1 MEKCNILIGRFQ
13 PMTNGGHL
21 KCAEQ
26 AIKRLNVPTLFMMIE
41 TKESKLDSKH
51 PFPSSMLLS
60 IYSKALKT
68 NKNVAGIVLVKNAN
82 IIELVETCRNNGFE
96 PISWTCGTD
105 RYDAYQKMVDK
116 YAEKIDLD
124 PNFQLLEIKR
134 GDEDSSATKLRNY
147 LRNGDINSF
156 EKDFIPCNNINNV
169 FNKLRTQLLSIK
181 ESYMESL
188 HNVIMEFATG
198 AWNIEADWNDV
209 VEKCLSKRSILT
221 PNDIEKIHQYLDVCW
236 NEIGVEEHYKLAANG
251 VSFFKIPRVLE
262 ESLYAHYSN
271 GNELIVY
278 DKSTLYAIKNE
289 KRIKIGIIGNG
300 SKDNSLI
307 ASEHELCTCA
317 FFNAFVHPDMD
328 IYALNRDIMSNSL
341 DLDDKKSCSAFAKEF
356 LNKNSVSKSWV
367 DTFPAH
373 VKQII
378 MFLKKS
384 NVNPSDY
391 IAVHMGKGPVGR
403 VYSNFINTYKK
414 SLSTETNTNIN
425 RNTIDPSDIIVYK
438 QSEESN
444 IISIL
449 TSIKSLSQQEAL
461 TKFKEEL
468 FFPRLMIGV
477 SLKQTP
483 SMHIPDIYNGWGT
496 ENMPDDPLFMSP
508 IIKVSRVE
516 FHEAKRSFELKCAG
530 TFRLGKVSIDD
541 SEDLSKKENYILI
554 TLRSNQKEALSGVAM
569 DIKIGNHPLQGKV
582 PVDLWKK
589 YINVDIDSFV
599 SKSNSRASKLK
610 DELMQEYKQV
620 LMDFYGFKK
629 NGDRSSIRNKETSLM
644 ISVGIKQFPTCLPY
658 ILVN

>member
-1 MEKCNILIGRFQ
+1 MKKCNILIGRFQ

-26 AIKRLNVPTLFMMIE
+26 AMKRLNVPTLFMMIE
-41 TKESKLDSKH
+41 TKESKLDPKC

-60 IYSKALKT
+60 IYSKALKS

-156 EKDFIPCNNINNV
+156 EKDFIPCNNINSV

-188 HNVIMEFATG
+188 YDVIMESATG

-209 VEKCLSKRSILT
+209 VEKCLLKRSVLT

-236 NEIGVEEHYKLAANG
+236 NEVGVEEYYKLAANG

-271 GNELIVY
+271 RNELIIY

-300 SKDNSLI
+300 SKDSSLTTR
-307 ASEHELCTCA
+307 EHEPCTCA
-317 FFNAFVHPDMD
+317 FFNAYVHPDMD
-328 IYALNRDIMSNSL
+328 IYALNGDIVSNSL

-356 LNKNSVSKSWV
+356 LHKNSISKGWV

-384 NVNPSDY
+384 NVNPGDY

-403 VYSNFINTYKK
+403 AYSNFINTYKK
-414 SLSTETNTNIN
+414 SLSTETDTNID

-477 SLKQTP
+477 SLKQT
-483 SMHIPDIYNGWGT
+483 SSVHMPDVYNGWGT
-496 ENMPDDPLFMSP
+496 EDMPDDPLFMSP

-541 SEDLSKKENYILI
+541 NEDLSKKENYILL

-582 PVDLWKK
+582 PVELWRK
-589 YINVDIDSFV
+589 YINVDINSFI
-599 SKSNSRASKLK
+599 SKSNSRASQLK
-610 DELMQEYKQV
+610 DELMQEYKRI
-620 LMDFYGFKK
+620 LMNFYGFQK

-644 ISVGIKQFPTCLPY
+644 ISTGIKQFPTCLPY

>member
-26 AIKRLNVPTLFMMIE
+26 AMKTLNVPTLFMMIE

-51 PFPSSMLLS
+51 PFPSSMLLP

-96 PISWTCGTD
+96 PIGWTCGTD

-124 PNFQLLEIKR
+124 LNFQLLEIKR

-147 LRNGDINSF
+147 LRNDDINSF
-156 EKDFIPCNNINNV
+156 ERDFIPCNNINSV

-188 HNVIMEFATG
+188 YDVIMESTTG
-198 AWNIEADWNDV
+198 AWNVEADWNDV
-209 VEKCLSKRSILT
+209 VEKCLLKRPIFEPS
-221 PNDIEKIHQYLDVCW
+221 DIEKIHQYLNVCW
-236 NEIGVEEHYKLAANG
+236 DEIGVKEHYKLAANG
-251 VSFFKIPRVLE
+251 ASFFKIPRSLE
-262 ESLYAHYSN
+262 ESLYTHYSK

-278 DKSTLYAIKNE
+278 DKGTLYAIKNE

-300 SKDNSLI
+300 SRDSSLTVD
-307 ASEHELCTCA
+307 EHEPCTCA
-317 FFNAFVHPDMD
+317 FFNASVHPNMD
-328 IYALNRDIMSNSL
+328 IYALNGDIMSNSL
-341 DLDDKKSCSAFAKEF
+341 DLNDKKSCTEFAKEF
-356 LNKNSVSKSWV
+356 LNKNSVSKGWI

-378 MFLKKS
+378 IFLKKS

-391 IAVHMGKGPVGR
+391 IAVHMGKGLVGR
-403 VYSNFINTYKK
+403 AYSNFINTYKK
-414 SLSTETNTNIN
+414 SLSVETDTNID

-449 TSIKSLSQQEAL
+449 TSIKSLPQQEAL

-477 SLKQTP
+477 SLKQTL
-483 SMHIPDIYNGWGT
+483 SVHMPDVYNGWGT
-496 ENMPDDPLFMSP
+496 EDMPDDPLFMSP

-516 FHEAKRSFELKCAG
+516 FHESKRSFELKCAG
-530 TFRLGKVSIDD
+530 TFRLGKVSIDNN
-541 SEDLSKKENYILI
+541 EDLSKKENYILL
-554 TLRSNQKEALSGVAM
+554 TLRSNQKEALSGVVI
-569 DIKIGNHPLQGKV
+569 DIKLGDHPSQGKV
-582 PVDLWKK
+582 PVELWRK
-589 YINVDIDSFV
+589 YINVDINSFI
-599 SKSNSRASKLK
+599 SKSNSRASQLK
-610 DELMQEYKQV
+610 DELMQEYKRT
-620 LMDFYGFKK
+620 LMDFYGFQK

-644 ISVGIKQFPTCLPY
+644 ISAGIKQFPTCLPY

>member
-1 MEKCNILIGRFQ
+1 MKKCNILIGRFQ

-26 AIKRLNVPTLFMMIE
+26 AMKKLNVPTLFMMIE

-51 PFPSSMLLS
+51 PFPSSMLLP

-147 LRNGDINSF
+147 LRNDDINSF
-156 EKDFIPCNNINNV
+156 EKDFIPCNNINSV

-188 HNVIMEFATG
+188 YDVIMESATG
-198 AWNIEADWNDV
+198 AWNVEADWSDV
-209 VEKCLSKRSILT
+209 VEKCLLKRSIFT
-221 PNDIEKIHQYLDVCW
+221 PNDTEKIHQYLSVCW
-236 NEIGVEEHYKLAANG
+236 GEIGVKEHYKLAANG
-251 VSFFKIPRVLE
+251 ASFFKIPRSLE
-262 ESLYAHYSN
+262 ESLYTHYSK

-300 SKDNSLI
+300 SRDSSLTVE
-307 ASEHELCTCA
+307 EHEPCTCA
-317 FFNAFVHPDMD
+317 FFNASVHPDMD
-328 IYALNRDIMSNSL
+328 IYALNGDIMSNSL
-341 DLDDKKSCSAFAKEF
+341 DLNDKKSCTEFAKEF
-356 LNKNSVSKSWV
+356 LNKNSVSKGWI
-367 DTFPAH
+367 DTFPVH

-378 MFLKKS
+378 IFLRKS

-403 VYSNFINTYKK
+403 AYSNFINTYKK
-414 SLSTETNTNIN
+414 SLSVETDTNID

-449 TSIKSLSQQEAL
+449 TSIKSLPQQEAL

-477 SLKQTP
+477 SLKQT
-483 SMHIPDIYNGWGT
+483 SSVHMPDVYNGWGT
-496 ENMPDDPLFMSP
+496 ENMPDDPLFTSP

-516 FHEAKRSFELKCAG
+516 FHESKRSFELKCAG

-541 SEDLSKKENYILI
+541 NKDLSKKENYILL
-554 TLRSNQKEALSGVAM
+554 TLRSNQKETLSGVAM
-569 DIKIGNHPLQGKV
+569 DIKLGDHPSQGKV
-582 PVDLWKK
+582 PVELWRK
-589 YINVDIDSFV
+589 YINVDIKSFI
-599 SKSNSRASKLK
+599 SKSNSRASQLK
-610 DELMQEYKQV
+610 DELMQEYKRT
-620 LMDFYGFKK
+620 LMDFYGFQK